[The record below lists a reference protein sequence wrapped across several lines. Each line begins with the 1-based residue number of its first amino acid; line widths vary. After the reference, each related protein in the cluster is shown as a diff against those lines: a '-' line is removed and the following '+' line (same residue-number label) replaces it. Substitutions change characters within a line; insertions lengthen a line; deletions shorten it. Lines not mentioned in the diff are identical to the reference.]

1 MYAQDAINN
10 PPFRV
15 PDQVLV
21 GHPHGVHL
29 SLDVPVPIKQEALQ
43 PGEAVTRRSPAKH
56 RAAAWMGDQAGGSE
70 SPPW

>member
-10 PPFRV
+10 PPFRT

-21 GHPHGVHL
+21 GHPYGVHL

-43 PGEAVTRRSPAKH
+43 LGKTR
-56 RAAAWMGDQAGGSE
+56 
-70 SPPW
+70 